1 MNFLKK
7 LSLYNK
13 IFLLLLTIVTLNYFF
28 FNYRIILRQNAY
40 IAADW
45 LINYQGGFVRRG
57 LIGEIIYTISKNIN
71 ISILNIVF
79 FISSSAF
86 FLFIFIFYKCVKN
99 FLKFNYFYLYLFLPS
114 TLLFTFFDPLAVGRK
129 ESLVLLFISL
139 YTYFLI
145 NKQNDN
151 IIFQVIL
158 SILLIFVTLT
168 HEIMFFYLPYIFAI
182 KLMYKNT
189 IRINFFFLKNLYFE
203 FILFFISLTCIILIL
218 LFSHLHDNNLLCE
231 SLLNLNLNKSICG
244 GVITEYKGKQT
255 YFLILE
261 YILAKN
267 YLSTYG
273 LIIFLN
279 FLPII
284 FYFFLQKKNKEN
296 NSLRLLYLTLS
307 LICFLFTLPIFLI
320 VNDWGRYLNIHFINH
335 ALLFMFIL
343 KNNQNYYK
351 QNLKNTP
358 IIKKLS
364 IIIIICFYLGS
375 WFMPHCCR
383 TEIGDGY
390 KSIYNRIYFRLND
403 ESNETNKYGTDYP
416 RLLLKKVLN
425 LN

>member
-7 LSLYNK
+7 LSFYNK
-13 IFLLLLTIVTLNYFF
+13 IFLLLITIITLNYLF
-28 FNYRIILRQNAY
+28 FNYRIIFRQNAY

-57 LIGEIIYTISKNIN
+57 LVGEIIYTISKNFN

-86 FLFIFIFYKCVKN
+86 FIFIFIFYKCVKS
-99 FLKFNYFYLYLFLPS
+99 FLKFNCFYLYLFLPS

-145 NKQNDN
+145 NKLNNN
-151 IIFQVIL
+151 IIFQTIL
-158 SILLIFVTLT
+158 SILLILVTLS

-182 KLMYKNT
+182 KLMYQNT
-189 IRINFFFLKNLYFE
+189 IRINFSFFKNLYFE
-203 FILFFISLTCIILIL
+203 FILFFISLICIILIL

-244 GVITEYKGKQT
+244 AVITEYKGKQT

-261 YILAKN
+261 YILEKN

-279 FLPII
+279 FFPII
-284 FYFFLQKKNKEN
+284 FYFFLQKENEDN
-296 NSLRLLYLTLS
+296 NSLRLLYLILS
-307 LICFLFTLPIFLI
+307 LFCFLFTLPIFLI

-343 KNNQNYYK
+343 KKNPNYHEL
-351 QNLKNTP
+351 NLKNEP

-364 IIIIICFYLGS
+364 ITIIICFYLGS

>member
-7 LSLYNK
+7 LSFYNK
-13 IFLLLLTIVTLNYFF
+13 IFLLLLTIITLNYLF
-28 FNYRIILRQNAY
+28 FNYRIIFRQNAY

-57 LIGEIIYTISKNIN
+57 LVGEIIYTISKNLN

-86 FLFIFIFYKCVKN
+86 FIFIFIFYKCVKS
-99 FLKFNYFYLYLFLPS
+99 FLKFNFFYLYLFLPS

-145 NKQNDN
+145 NKLNNN
-151 IIFQVIL
+151 IIFQTIL
-158 SILLIFVTLT
+158 SILLIFVTLS

-182 KLMYKNT
+182 KLMYQNT
-189 IRINFFFLKNLYFE
+189 IRINFSFFKNLYFE
-203 FILFFISLTCIILIL
+203 FILFFISLICIILIL

-244 GVITEYKGKQT
+244 AVITEYKGKQT

-261 YILAKN
+261 YILEKN

-279 FLPII
+279 FFPII
-284 FYFFLQKKNKEN
+284 FYFFLQKKNEEK
-296 NSLRLLYLTLS
+296 NSRARE
-307 LICFLFTLPIFLI
+307 LI
-320 VNDWGRYLNIHFINH
+320 
-335 ALLFMFIL
+335 
-343 KNNQNYYK
+343 
-351 QNLKNTP
+351 
-358 IIKKLS
+358 
-364 IIIIICFYLGS
+364 
-375 WFMPHCCR
+375 
-383 TEIGDGY
+383 
-390 KSIYNRIYFRLND
+390 
-403 ESNETNKYGTDYP
+403 
-416 RLLLKKVLN
+416 
-425 LN
+425 